1 MFGITCG
8 LEKFVPDEKNE
19 GIDSDGKDSDG
30 SDMEGKLFLKL
41 LNENNETLP
50 LAVSGWGA
58 VSLSGVAAVAAD
70 ACCFALLK
78 LS

>member
-1 MFGITCG
+1 M
-8 LEKFVPDEKNE
+8 KMFVPDEKNE
-19 GIDSDGKDSDG
+19 GIDPDGKDRVG
-30 SDMEGKLFLKL
+30 SDMEGKLFLKP

-50 LAVSGWGA
+50 LAASGWGT

>member
-1 MFGITCG
+1 MRIM
-8 LEKFVPDEKNE
+8 KMFVPDEKNE
-19 GIDSDGKDSDG
+19 GIDSDGKDRDG
-30 SDMEGKLFLKL
+30 SDMDGKLFLKL

-50 LAVSGWGA
+50 LAASGWGT

-70 ACCFALLK
+70 AGFALLK